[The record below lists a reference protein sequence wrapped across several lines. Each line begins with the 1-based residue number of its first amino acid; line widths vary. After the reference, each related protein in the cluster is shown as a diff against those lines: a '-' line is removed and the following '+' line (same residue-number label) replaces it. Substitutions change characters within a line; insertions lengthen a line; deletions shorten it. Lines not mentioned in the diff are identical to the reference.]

1 MKTIDFNAEASLY
14 LGRDWRT
21 ALEQGSRRFPS
32 AAKAIRFA
40 LEEVPPVSL
49 HGTRMIVEGRTYSP
63 RDLQKLYGDREYPLH
78 RKADLEAI
86 LVEPFND

>member
-1 MKTIDFNAEASLY
+1 MKTIDYNAEAALY
-14 LGRDWRT
+14 LGRDWRS

-49 HGTRMIVEGRTYSP
+49 RGALMIVEGRTYSP
-63 RDLQKLYGDREYPLH
+63 DDLHALYDDAYYPLG
-78 RKADLEAI
+78 RKADFEAK
-86 LVEPFND
+86 LSEPSEH

>member
-1 MKTIDFNAEASLY
+1 MKTIDFNAEAALY

-21 ALEQGSRRFPS
+21 ARAQGSRRFPS

-49 HGTRMIVEGRTYSP
+49 HGARMVVGGKSYWP
-63 RDLQKLYGDREYPLH
+63 RDLQKLYGDNAYPLH
-78 RKADLEAI
+78 RKAERDAMLI
-86 LVEPFND
+86 EPFND

>member
-14 LGRDWRT
+14 LGRDWRS

-49 HGTRMIVEGRTYSP
+49 HGARMIVEGRSYSP
-63 RDLQKLYGDREYPLH
+63 HDLQKFYGDRAYPLH
-78 RKADLEAI
+78 RKAEREAI

>member
-49 HGTRMIVEGRTYSP
+49 HGARMIVAGRSYSS
-63 RDLQKLYGDREYPLH
+63 RDLQKLYSDKAYPLN
-78 RKADLEAI
+78 RKAEREAM
-86 LVEPFND
+86 LAEPFNV